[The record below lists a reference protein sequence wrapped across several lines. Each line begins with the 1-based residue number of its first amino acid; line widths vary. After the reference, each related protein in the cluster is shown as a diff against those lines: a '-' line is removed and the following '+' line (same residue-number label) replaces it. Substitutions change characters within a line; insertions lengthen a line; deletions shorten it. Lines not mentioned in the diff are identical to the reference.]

1 MGVFVVVIVVVVI
14 VIVMVG
20 VMTVVI
26 DGWSGGDRDGG
37 VNGGGD
43 GWSGGDCG
51 GCGCCEGVVTTCP
64 QLTLVAIL
72 PLLFQSKLSKASL

>member
-1 MGVFVVVIVVVVI
+1 MDVFVVVIVVVVI

-26 DGWSGGDRDGG
+26 DGWSGGVGWSAGDRDGG

-51 GCGCCEGVVTTCP
+51 GCGCCEGVG
-64 QLTLVAIL
+64 
-72 PLLFQSKLSKASL
+72 LL